1 MGSRGIVG
9 SAGGVEAVVSAIGS
23 PKYCRGSWTLPIST
37 LSDIGLMFET
47 LFLRQ
52 GSDTWPRLRWP
63 WANAMI
69 DARYAQSSGSSS
81 WADLD

>member
-37 LSDIGLMFET
+37 LSDIGQIAET
-47 LFLRQ
+47 LEV
-52 GSDTWPRLRWP
+52 TRLEVLVVLPPAVKPAER
-63 WANAMI
+63 
-69 DARYAQSSGSSS
+69 RLS
-81 WADLD
+81 